1 MQSHHQS
8 ITATQAEPT
17 QRSSEKLKKSEGNM
31 VLGMNCFGAPEAAS
45 KVSPAGRRLG
55 GEGAEAKE
63 QKAAAKEEAAVNR
76 AVGEAN
82 EMGADQVKAAGKEV
96 HKKKRSGAPIVMHHF
111 PFHSR
116 PGLL

>member
-1 MQSHHQS
+1 
-8 ITATQAEPT
+8 
-17 QRSSEKLKKSEGNM
+17 EKSDGNM

-55 GEGAEAKE
+55 GEGAEAVE
-63 QKAAAKEEAAVNR
+63 QKAAVKEAAPSGHV
-76 AVGEAN
+76 VGEAKQ
-82 EMGADQVKAAGKEV
+82 MGGVDHQVKAAGKEE
-96 HKKKRSGAPIVMHHF
+96 KKKRSGAPIVMHHF

>member
-1 MQSHHQS
+1 M
-8 ITATQAEPT
+8 
-17 QRSSEKLKKSEGNM
+17 
-31 VLGMNCFGAPEAAS
+31 
-45 KVSPAGRRLG
+45 
-55 GEGAEAKE
+55 
-63 QKAAAKEEAAVNR
+63 NR

>member
-1 MQSHHQS
+1 
-8 ITATQAEPT
+8 
-17 QRSSEKLKKSEGNM
+17 M

-55 GEGAEAKE
+55 GEGAEAVE
-63 QKAAAKEEAAVNR
+63 QRAAVTEAAPSGHV
-76 AVGEAN
+76 VGEAKQ
-82 EMGADQVKAAGKEV
+82 MGGVDQVKAAGKEG
-96 HKKKRSGAPIVMHHF
+96 KKKRSGAPIVMHHF